1 MSSLQSTHRLEEIE
15 PERLSSQQAVIVE
28 TLKGNRGRVPTP
40 FKVWLHSPSL
50 AGHLQA
56 LGSYLANQ
64 VSLTRREAELVIL
77 AAAAH
82 WHGDY
87 VFSVHAKEARALGLT
102 DAVVEAIRQN
112 RPIDLAAARERTVL
126 DVTRSFAERG
136 NAADELFARA
146 IQELGRDGLAELLAL
161 FGYFTSVSLA
171 MKLHGVE
178 AS

>member
-1 MSSLQSTHRLEEIE
+1 MNTLQSTHRLAEIE
-15 PERLSSQQAVIVE
+15 PERLSPQQALVVE

-56 LGSYLANQ
+56 LGSFLANQ
-64 VSLTRREAELVIL
+64 ISLTRREAELVIL

-87 VFSVHAKEARALGLT
+87 VFNVHAKEARALGLPE
-102 DAVVEAIRQN
+102 AVVDALRQN
-112 RPIDLAAARERTVL
+112 RPGDLAAGRERTVL
-126 DVTRSFAERG
+126 ELTRSLAEG
-136 NAADELFARA
+136 GTVGDELFARA
-146 IQELGRDGLAELLAL
+146 LQELGRDGLAELLAL

-171 MKLHGVE
+171 MKLHGIE